1 MTAYKAMVDY
11 MIKHNYT
18 INDYSVYSQDPEWQ
32 KLSKALFEAFAKENN
47 TWLHNSSAKKRRDK
61 YSSIAQWVE
70 QAAVNRWV
78 AGSSP
83 AAGAIVGDRQGSK

>member
-47 TWLHNSSAKKRRDK
+47 T
-61 YSSIAQWVE
+61 
-70 QAAVNRWV
+70 
-78 AGSSP
+78 
-83 AAGAIVGDRQGSK
+83 